1 MSRSRPYRL
10 FAAAILVT
18 GVLSG
23 LVGGSITVLVRTVQ
37 HLTYGYT
44 EGPLLLGVIAASPE
58 RRLLGPAVGC
68 AVAGL
73 GWWLLRRKATVP
85 VLNHAIREDQP
96 FAPVPMSIDAAL
108 QVVAVGS
115 GASLGR
121 EQAPRMLAAVG
132 TELLIRAGSIPPAQR
147 RVLLGGAAGAGLAAV
162 YNVPAAGALFTL
174 GIVLHSWRP
183 TAILVAIATSSIATV
198 TAWPV
203 SHGAPTFLWPPTDV
217 TPKSVLIAVAVMPVA
232 ALVGTGFNRLV
243 IQLAA
248 PRAAD
253 ILDAD
258 SGHWSRW
265 LGHWR
270 DIHLASPA
278 ARERQKHCAGK
289 PCRGRPIG
297 RGRGRGG
304 AEACAH
310 RTVHPGGR
318 GGWDDHSGFIDR
330 DSHWRLHRDC
340 RQPVRWAR
348 QHPDNG
354 IDWRC
359 RGTRSNPTCA
369 AFRRGVHRRTDP
381 STPRRLRVADPGSPR
396 RAHHTWGHPPNY
408 RKLDSP
414 GTLPVALPRPP
425 GSRGSGDRS
434 SGSAD
439 PARC

>member
-23 LVGGSITVLVRTVQ
+23 LVGGSITVLVRAVQ

-203 SHGAPTFLWPPTDV
+203 SHGAPTFIWPPTDV

-243 IQLAA
+243 IHSQPPVPPTSWTLIPAIGLAGLATGATSIWLPQLPGNGKSIVLESLAGAGPLVAVAVAVVLKPALTALFIRAGAVGGMITPALSTGTATGAFIAIAVNQFGGHASIPTTALIGGAAVLGVTQRAPLFAAVFTAELTHPPLDVCGLLILAA
-248 PRAAD
+248 
-253 ILDAD
+253 
-258 SGHWSRW
+258 
-265 LGHWR
+265 LG
-270 DIHLASPA
+270 
-278 ARERQKHCAGK
+278 
-289 PCRGRPIG
+289 
-297 RGRGRGG
+297 
-304 AEACAH
+304 AH
-310 RTVHPGGR
+310 T
-318 GGWDDHSGFIDR
+318 I
-330 DSHWRLHRDC
+330 
-340 RQPVRWAR
+340 RWA
-348 QHPDNG
+348 
-354 IDWRC
+354 
-359 RGTRSNPTCA
+359 T
-369 AFRRGVHRRTDP
+369 RRT
-381 STPRRLRVADPGSPR
+381 TGS
-396 RAHHTWGHPPNY
+396 
-408 RKLDSP
+408 
-414 GTLPVALPRPP
+414 
-425 GSRGSGDRS
+425 
-434 SGSAD
+434 
-439 PARC
+439 